1 MYMLE
6 KLYKKGYLNYEK
18 LILENAKAL
27 GLNAEEGFL
36 LIHILKNYLITNT
49 LAISDIAKQVLL
61 TPAKLDKLIASLME
75 RGYYEVYL
83 SYDNGKGPRGHLG
96 GDVLPDP
103 AGGDGG
109 HHEVLQQQRE
119 LRFVREGEEKRY
131 DCRKQEARRGLLCHH
146 RGGGFDH
153 HRHDFPHVLDGGH
166 LGEVRRRGPAHHP
179 HPVPP

>member
-1 MYMLE
+1 MLE

-83 SYDNGKGPRGHLG
+83 D
-96 GDVLPDP
+96 
-103 AGGDGG
+103 
-109 HHEVLQQQRE
+109 
-119 LRFVREGEEKRY
+119 
-131 DCRKQEARRGLLCHH
+131 RKS
-146 RGGGFDH
+146 
-153 HRHDFPHVLDGGH
+153 V
-166 LGEVRRRGPAHHP
+166 V
-179 HPVPP
+179 